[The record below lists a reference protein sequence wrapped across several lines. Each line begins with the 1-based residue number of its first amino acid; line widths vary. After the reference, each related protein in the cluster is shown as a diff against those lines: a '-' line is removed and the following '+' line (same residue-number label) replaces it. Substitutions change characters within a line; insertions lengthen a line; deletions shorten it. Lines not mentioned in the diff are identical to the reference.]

1 MTRKKVIVIT
11 LIICLILIV
20 TVSTI
25 AWVLSKPE
33 LDPVSME
40 KNADMQKSLEEFLSI
55 INKDMKGICSLT
67 EDTASELSGLSLDDP
82 AVELALL
89 ALHRD
94 IPASYETWIVDKNN
108 TVCAITGPIVNQQFI
123 GKQAP
128 VNTTDVYQQNCGENY
143 CAITSLY
150 TFRDGNE
157 GILILAPIYGTDGTY
172 TGMLCVGLD
181 PAYLFSGHVDQ
192 LRADHGYTI
201 WATQP
206 DGTLI
211 YYEDTEAIGKNI
223 LTGEI
228 YTEKSSH
235 NVAQQVTE
243 KTTGNASYMYYNV
256 GWTEYSQ
263 INAVWD
269 TLTLPNGREW
279 RVSLTDAVSRENPDN
294 SVQLTPEYL
303 KTFVEKAYVYAQ
315 THTKEEAL
323 RAFND
328 PDGEFIDGELY
339 IFAYD
344 MNGTALALPY
354 QDKLVGV
361 NRMQAEDIIGVKYVE
376 RGIARVKQGGGYIF
390 FQYPN
395 PDKDFA
401 RELKLTYAMPVDND
415 WCIGAGFYIQNTT
428 LAPCG
433 ELRDEMVSQVRNFQY
448 LSKIMPE
455 DELISLMN
463 NPNSSIQ
470 VKGLYPFASTINGTI
485 LSYTMDPSCI
495 GNNHLGYVNSY
506 GMSMGRE
513 AISLT
518 QSGGGMIYGL
528 VWDPDLQRE
537 VYVLFYVELA
547 SEDTYYGSMIILG
560 DEK

>member
-1 MTRKKVIVIT
+1 MTRKKILVIT
-11 LIICLILIV
+11 FVICLVLVV
-20 TVSTI
+20 TVGMITWS
-25 AWVLSKPE
+25 LSQPG
-33 LDPVSME
+33 LDPVSSE
-40 KNADMQKSLEEFLSI
+40 KNADMHKSLEEFISVMK
-55 INKDMKGICSLT
+55 KDMTEICSLT
-67 EDTASELSGLSLDDP
+67 EDTAGELSGLSMDDP

-94 IPASYETWIVDKNN
+94 IPASYEIWVVDKNN
-108 TVCAITGPIVNQQFI
+108 TVCAITGPIVNQQFF

-128 VNTTDVYQQNCGENY
+128 INTTDVYQQNCGGNY

-150 TFRDGNE
+150 TFKNGNV
-157 GILILAPIYGTDGTY
+157 GILVLAPIYDTDGTY
-172 TGMLCVGLD
+172 SGMLCVGLD
-181 PAYLFSGHVDQ
+181 PAYLFSGNVDQ

-228 YTEKSSH
+228 YAEESSLS
-235 NVAQQVTE
+235 VAQQVTE

-269 TLTLPNGREW
+269 TLSLPNGRAW
-279 RVSLTDAVSRENPDN
+279 RISLTDKINMNTAGN
-294 SVQLTPEYL
+294 STQLTPDDL
-303 KTFVEKAYVYAQ
+303 RTFVEKAYVYAQ
-315 THTKEEAL
+315 THSKEEAL

-328 PDGEFIDGELY
+328 PNGEFINGELY

-354 QDKLVGV
+354 QDKLVGI

-376 RGIARVKQGGGYIF
+376 RGIARAKQGGGYIF

-395 PDKDFA
+395 PNEDFA
-401 RELKLTYAMPVDND
+401 RELKLTYAMPVDNN
-415 WCIGAGFYIQNTT
+415 WCIGAGFYIQNYT
-428 LAPCG
+428 LSPCG
-433 ELRDEMVSQVRNFQY
+433 ELRDEMISQVRNFQY

-463 NPNSSIQ
+463 DPNSSIQ

-485 LSYTMDPSCI
+485 LSYAMDPSCI

-513 AISLT
+513 AIALA